1 MPGENEHYG
10 ASVLHPDQIRAGKLA
25 LLFRQSSSFR
35 EVDQTAAEE
44 CAAAI
49 MPGGFFGRLARAP
62 YQVKC
67 SVGFAKQ
74 EGLLQLFAVEK
85 TSGGNGMASL
95 VAEFLPDGELRG
107 MVDLV
112 IAPSCRPGLYEV
124 TEARPLAPNPEDAM
138 EEILAEMVA
147 DRVLDD
153 LLNRS
158 RPIGAEE
165 WPEHMLFG
173 IVSDL

>member
-10 ASVLHPDQIRAGKLA
+10 VSVLHSDQIRAAKLA

-35 EVDQTAAEE
+35 QVDQAAAAQ
-44 CAAAI
+44 CAAANTS
-49 MPGGFFGRLARAP
+49 GGFFERLEGAP

-67 SVGFAKQ
+67 SVGFGKQ
-74 EGLLQLFAVEK
+74 EGLLQLFAVGK
-85 TSGGNGMASL
+85 ASGEHGMASL

-112 IAPSCRPGLYEV
+112 IAPACQPGLYEV
-124 TEARPLAPNPEDAM
+124 REARPLAPNPEDAM

-165 WPEHMLFG
+165 WPEHMLLG